1 MTDVDWWYLMMVNDI
16 TSGQAILTE
25 DNDETHGWKGQF
37 LHVTTALTLTGAPW
51 MWHHP
56 RLLPRAKAAGCG
68 GKITGSSHYIQR
80 LAIIGE
86 KKHGFSEVLAGFRGL
101 ITKFREEFEFG
112 FPSARLPG
120 TSLFGINSCHRQVGE
135 IHDQLRHELKEA
147 VSNVAWQPAVQL

>member
-112 FPSARLPG
+112 FPRVLNCQELRSLVSTLVIVRWVKFT
-120 TSLFGINSCHRQVGE
+120 TSFGMSWKRPC
-135 IHDQLRHELKEA
+135 
-147 VSNVAWQPAVQL
+147 PM